1 MSIQVHV
8 FEDFHV
14 HGASAPE
21 WNQRYAQLSAG
32 AMHSTLTEAT
42 TGGVHVFRKWMSE
55 QVVQQG
61 CLPPGRIC
69 FAVLNGPTARPPRV
83 QNHELHENSLVVL
96 RSGEDFTI
104 QRPGGMELLAVTLP
118 IEDFRRLVDEA
129 SWPRQALH
137 LLGRQVLQVAPEA
150 LQRLRMLLE
159 GLLARPAFHAGPSPS
174 REDVAVPT
182 ALVASLRALLCDA
195 SHVQQTASSASS
207 GFIVAECH
215 RIVAQ
220 SEDAPP
226 DIETL
231 CRRLRTSRR
240 RLQESFREV
249 ADTTPVHYLRG
260 LRLNLVQRRLL
271 STSAAQ
277 LSVSQAATDQGFA
290 HLSHFSERYKALF
303 GELPSQ
309 TARSCRTRQNGFV
322 IANSGGPSPAT
333 T

>member
-1 MSIQVHV
+1 MSIQVDV

-21 WNQRYAQLSAG
+21 WKQSYVQLSAG
-32 AMHSTLTEAT
+32 TMHSTLTEAT
-42 TGGVHVFRKWMSE
+42 AGGVHVFRKWMSE

-61 CLPPGRIC
+61 CLPAGRIC
-69 FAVLNGPTARPPRV
+69 FAVLNGATTRPARI
-83 QNHELHENSLVVL
+83 QHHELHENSLVVL
-96 RSGEDFTI
+96 CSGADFTI

-129 SWPRQALH
+129 AWPRQALK
-137 LLGRQVLQVAPEA
+137 LLDRQVLQVPFDA
-150 LQRLRMLLE
+150 LRRLRMLLE
-159 GLLARPAFHAGPSPS
+159 GMLARPALQAGPAPS
-174 REDVAVPT
+174 REEATLLD
-182 ALVASLRALLCDA
+182 ALVASLRALLGDA
-195 SHVQQTASSASS
+195 RRAQQTAASTSS

-220 SEDAPP
+220 SEDVPP

-231 CRRLRTSRR
+231 CHRLRTSRR
-240 RLQESFREV
+240 RLQDSFREV

-271 STSAAQ
+271 ATSAAE
-277 LSVSQAATDQGFA
+277 LSVSQAATDRGFA

-303 GELPSQ
+303 DELPSQ
-309 TARSCRTRQNGFV
+309 TARAPG
-322 IANSGGPSPAT
+322 
-333 T
+333 

>member
-1 MSIQVHV
+1 MSIQVDV

-21 WNQRYAQLSAG
+21 WKQSYVQLSAG
-32 AMHSTLTEAT
+32 TMHSTLTEAT
-42 TGGVHVFRKWMSE
+42 TGGVHVFRTWMSE

-61 CLPPGRIC
+61 CLPAGRIC
-69 FAVLNGPTARPPRV
+69 FAVLNGATARPARV
-83 QNHELHENSLVVL
+83 QHHELHENSLVVL

-118 IEDFRRLVDEA
+118 IEDFLRLVDEA
-129 SWPRQALH
+129 AWPRPALH
-137 LLGRQVLQVAPEA
+137 LLDRQVLQVPFDA
-150 LQRLRMLLE
+150 LRQLRTLLE
-159 GLLARPAFHAGPSPS
+159 GMLARPALRKGPPP
-174 REDVAVPT
+174 REEATLPD
-182 ALVASLRALLCDA
+182 ALMASLRALLCEA
-195 SHVQQTASSASS
+195 SRAKQTAASASS

-220 SEDAPP
+220 SEDVPP

-240 RLQESFREV
+240 RLQDSFREV

-271 STSAAQ
+271 TTSSAQ

-290 HLSHFSERYKALF
+290 HLSHFSARYKALF
-303 GELPSQ
+303 GELPSK
-309 TARSCRTRQNGFV
+309 TARVTRP
-322 IANSGGPSPAT
+322 SG
-333 T
+333 